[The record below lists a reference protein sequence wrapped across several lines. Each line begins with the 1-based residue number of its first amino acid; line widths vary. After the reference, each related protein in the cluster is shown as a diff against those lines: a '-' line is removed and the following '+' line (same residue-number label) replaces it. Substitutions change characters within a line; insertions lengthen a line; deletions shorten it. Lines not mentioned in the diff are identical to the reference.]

1 MEACKY
7 SLKLRNNMDERRFEV
22 TDNEL
27 LLRSYKKGTKRIALK
42 NVTAVRLTRVQGRSF
57 CAVTA
62 PGKARIDVPSP
73 AEIDRNYSEET
84 NVQFQTFIKCLHEKI
99 AASGAR
105 PTWTA
110 GSNGLYV
117 LGIISF
123 VLVGISILVFLAGL
137 LLTNKAPFA
146 VLTPAVLLSISG
158 VPLMQK
164 GKAKPYLP
172 TSIPKEYLTDTQS
185 GRNTI

>member
-7 SLKLRNNMDERRFEV
+7 SLKLRNNMGERRFEI
-22 TDNEL
+22 TDSEL
-27 LLRSYKKGTKRIALK
+27 MLRSYKTGTKRITLK
-42 NVTAVRLTRVQGRSF
+42 RITSVRLLRMQGRSF
-57 CAVTA
+57 CIVKAQ
-62 PGKARIDVPSP
+62 GKARIDVPSP
-73 AEIDRNYSEET
+73 AEIDKSYSEET
-84 NVQFQTFIKCLHEKI
+84 NTQYQKFLKCLHEKI
-99 AASGAR
+99 AASGAT

-123 VLVGISILVFLAGL
+123 VLAGISILVFPAVL

-146 VLTPAVLLSISG
+146 VLSPAVLLSISG

-185 GRNTI
+185 ERDTI